1 MSAVATGPPTP
12 PSPPP
17 GAEHA
22 YDVLASRVIRQLSD
36 ADSLDTKLG
45 AAVAILVAL
54 AGAVYAAQPPRIFAA
69 IVSGWLAVALVQ
81 AIRGFTYD
89 TKFADGVTAKF
100 LTDRLALD
108 SPAIKWHFDL
118 PHTHAYDV
126 QSAVFVMDRLA
137 VATGRRRYADL
148 ARKARRWFDGRN
160 PACTPIYDRA
170 VGRVADG
177 LDDQRVSDSSG
188 AEANIT
194 ACLALLGDPGVL
206 EQARH
211 WTHIW

>member
-12 PSPPP
+12 SSPPL

-108 SPAIKWHFDL
+108 SPAIKWHSL
-118 PHTHAYDV
+118 EPLKIAY
-126 QSAVFVMDRLA
+126 SANKTRLDRKGRLLSQ
-137 VATGRRRYADL
+137 VALTAGLVAMVALVGKMTGA
-148 ARKARRWFDGRN
+148 
-160 PACTPIYDRA
+160 T
-170 VGRVADG
+170 
-177 LDDQRVSDSSG
+177 
-188 AEANIT
+188 
-194 ACLALLGDPGVL
+194 
-206 EQARH
+206 
-211 WTHIW
+211 